1 MLPRTARKPRQLRR
15 RPPPKPAPAKRATA
29 KRHTPADKRY
39 TQLQTQLTEQQKKL
53 SGMQEQVEKNRSDLE
68 ETSIQRVHRQDGK
81 YKASELATAN
91 GQVLRPSPARAR
103 IQTTREILNNRGRTT
118 KRQNPVNR

>member
-1 MLPRTARKPRQLRR
+1 MRVFSLAET
-15 RPPPKPAPAKRATA
+15 PAPAKRATA

-91 GQVLRPSPARAR
+91 GQVLRPSPARTR
-103 IQTTREILNNRGRTT
+103 IQTTREILNNRSRTT
-118 KRQNPVNR
+118 KRQKPVNR